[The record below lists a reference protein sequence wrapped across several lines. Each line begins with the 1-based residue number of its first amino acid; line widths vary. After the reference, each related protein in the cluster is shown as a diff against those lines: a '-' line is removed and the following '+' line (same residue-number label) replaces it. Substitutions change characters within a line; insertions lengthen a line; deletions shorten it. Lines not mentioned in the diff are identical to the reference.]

1 MRDFV
6 FFDLGRLPFLKGSE
20 PMNRFISGIS
30 QSALLSCLFGLGA
43 ADLSA
48 ASVQDPV
55 HFPNDAAVATD
66 LWRKEFF
73 ERSRDPNEED
83 AVADGPLRRSVLKN
97 ENDLLVGTA
106 PKIQLARSGGLQVAG
121 SELPTLSDWEH
132 AATKAIGPNEITI
145 TTLEGPS
152 AVTLVVAVV
161 GLIVVGGAYL
171 QK

>member
-1 MRDFV
+1 
-6 FFDLGRLPFLKGSE
+6 
-20 PMNRFISGIS
+20 MNRIIASIF

-43 ADLSA
+43 VELSA
-48 ASVQDPV
+48 ASVQDPIR
-55 HFPNDAAVATD
+55 FPNDGSVSTD

-73 ERSRDPNEED
+73 EKSRDPNEGD
-83 AVADGPLRRSVLKN
+83 ALADGPSGRSVLKN

-106 PKIQLARSGGLQVAG
+106 PRIQLARSGGPQVVG

-132 AATKAIGPNEITI
+132 AATKAIGPKEITI

>member
-1 MRDFV
+1 
-6 FFDLGRLPFLKGSE
+6 
-20 PMNRFISGIS
+20 MNRVVSAIS

-43 ADLSA
+43 AELPA

-55 HFPNDAAVATD
+55 GSLNDTSVATD

-73 ERSRDPNEED
+73 EQSRDPNEED
-83 AVADGPLRRSVLKN
+83 AASDGPSGRSVLKN

-132 AATKAIGPNEITI
+132 AATKAIGPKEITI